1 MFEPQIKG
9 DITPPTKKAKSDH
22 EDDVKDEPEEVG
34 TDNEQME
41 ACDDT
46 DQEDWDSRIEKY
58 IKDLEEEFEEKRV
71 KLAEKEEKDDSWALF
86 NE

>member
-1 MFEPQIKG
+1 M
-9 DITPPTKKAKSDH
+9 
-22 EDDVKDEPEEVG
+22 DEPEEEG

-46 DQEDWDSRIEKY
+46 DQDDWDCRIEEY

>member
-1 MFEPQIKG
+1 M
-9 DITPPTKKAKSDH
+9 
-22 EDDVKDEPEEVG
+22 DEPEEEG

-46 DQEDWDSRIEKY
+46 DQYDWDCRIEEY

-71 KLAEKEEKDDSWALF
+71 KLAEKEEKDDS
-86 NE
+86 